1 MQKLDRYSHLNGRQF
16 TSFSVHIKH
25 DYCDTDMTLLTVT
38 NYILYLRHWIF
49 NKNNM
54 TGVISDT
61 ETAYPFRII

>member
-1 MQKLDRYSHLNGRQF
+1 MGVNLYRCLI
-16 TSFSVHIKH
+16 HIKE

-54 TGVISDT
+54 TGVISGT
-61 ETAYPFRII
+61 GTAYTLCIIWIYPRF